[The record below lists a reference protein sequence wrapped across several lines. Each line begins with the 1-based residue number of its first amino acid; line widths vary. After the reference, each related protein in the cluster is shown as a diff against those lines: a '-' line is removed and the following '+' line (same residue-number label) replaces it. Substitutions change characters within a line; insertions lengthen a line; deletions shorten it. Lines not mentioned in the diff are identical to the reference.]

1 MPPHSFVND
10 KPGVHVICRVWHGW
24 TSHANA
30 DGYERLLRD
39 EVFRG
44 IAGREIAGYHGIEL
58 LRRSAGDEVE
68 FATLMWFD
76 SLDAV
81 RTFAGAAYEQAVVPA
96 AARALLK
103 RFDAQ
108 SAHYEVRIPRDVP
121 ARATADKGRSR

>member
-1 MPPHSFVND
+1 M
-10 KPGVHVICRVWHGW
+10 ICRVWHGW
-24 TSHANA
+24 TNHANA
-30 DGYERLLRD
+30 DGYERLLRE

-58 LRRSAGDEVE
+58 LRREAGDEVE
-68 FATLMWFD
+68 FLTLMWFE

-81 RTFAGAAYEQAVVPA
+81 RTFAGTAYEQAVVPA

-121 ARATADKGRSR
+121 AAPVRQRFNKR